1 MNKSVLS
8 DNFGGLMKGSFLL
21 RSILVSQ
28 AFTLVVYAE
37 QKENI
42 QVCNGRKTIEVKVDC
57 DKKRKQ
63 GGPSE
68 DVLACSAKFPDKSVV
83 KADEALTQA
92 QYSRVSYNMGTAP
105 RFRAYNDKQTA
116 QSYSIFLDKLTRTP
130 ESFEFCKEY
139 NQCEMFLE
147 GDAELAPLAKA
158 IANDG
163 IIDGGDEVRQ
173 IQTDYSERES
183 KFHTPAD
190 RPRLRSATY
199 SRFNF
204 SRSGEINDITLSKVF
219 VPDSVRDAFDQSQ
232 GPYWSAVWD
241 QREKEGSGRRPQIT
255 ESDLQTEKRQLQIRR
270 SGDSGE
276 QTVTITD
283 PKKTYD
289 IELRFKNGK
298 CYPWKKKVPAD
309 GERRLASESTW
320 YSNSA
325 TGDAWDKPFDL
336 SECESLPSRCS
347 KNRYWRA
354 YISNTTSSEPAQ
366 ESKKPARG
374 TSSSR

>member
-1 MNKSVLS
+1 
-8 DNFGGLMKGSFLL
+8 MKVSFLL

-28 AFTLVVYAE
+28 VFALVVQAD

-42 QVCNGRKTIEVKVDC
+42 LVCNGRKTIEVKVDC
-57 DKKRKQ
+57 DKKRQKD
-63 GGPSE
+63 GLSE
-68 DVLACSAKFPDKSVV
+68 HVLACSAKFPDKSIV
-83 KADEALTQA
+83 KADESLTQA
-92 QYSRVSYNMGTAP
+92 QYSKVSYTLGTAP
-105 RFRAYNDKQTA
+105 RFRAYNDKQIA
-116 QSYSIFLDKLTRTP
+116 QSYSIFLDKLSRTP

-147 GDAELAPLAKA
+147 GDEELAPLAKA

-173 IQTDYSERES
+173 IQTIYSERDS
-183 KFHTPAD
+183 KFRSPVD

-199 SRFNF
+199 SQFNF
-204 SRSGEINDITLSKVF
+204 SRSSDGNDITLSKVF
-219 VPDSVRDAFDQSQ
+219 VPDAVRDAFEQSQ

-241 QREKEGSGRRPQIT
+241 KREKEGSGRRPQIV
-255 ESDLQTEKRQLQIRR
+255 ENDLRTEKRQLQIRR
-270 SGDSGE
+270 SGDLGE

-289 IELRFKNGK
+289 IELRFRNGK

-309 GERRLASESTW
+309 GERRFTSQSSW
-320 YSNSA
+320 YSNSVN
-325 TGDAWDKPFDL
+325 GDTWDKSFDL
-336 SECESLPSRCS
+336 SECESIPSRCS

-354 YISNTTSSEPAQ
+354 YISNNTSSEPTQ
-366 ESKKPARG
+366 ESKRPARA